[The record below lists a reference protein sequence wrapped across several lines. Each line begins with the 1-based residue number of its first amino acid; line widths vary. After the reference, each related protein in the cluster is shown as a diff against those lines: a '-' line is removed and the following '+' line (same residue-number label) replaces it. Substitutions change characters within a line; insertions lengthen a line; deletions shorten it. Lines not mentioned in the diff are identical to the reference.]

1 MIGIIDYGLGNLG
14 SLLNMC
20 HKIGRKAVL
29 VRTEEEVLSASHLIL
44 PGVGTFDTGMKNLDS
59 SGLIPVLKTAVT
71 DRKIPVLGICL
82 GAQLMLE
89 SSEEGVLPG
98 LGWISGRVIKFGSE
112 NGLKVPHMGWNSL
125 TDIGN
130 TLLYNSMPQT
140 PPRFYFVHSYYLG
153 VSNPENV
160 SAWSNYGHK
169 FAASFEC
176 GNVMGVQFHPEKSHQ
191 FGMQLL
197 HNFFEVPASI
207 APAQ

>member
-20 HKIGRKAVL
+20 HKIGRKASL
-29 VRTEEEVLSASHLIL
+29 VHTEEEVLSASHLIL
-44 PGVGTFDTGMKNLDS
+44 PGVGTFDTGMRNLAS
-59 SGLIPVLKTAVT
+59 SGLIPVLKTAVS
-71 DRKIPVLGICL
+71 DQKIPVLGICL

-98 LGWISGRVIKFGSE
+98 LGWINGRVIKFGSE

-125 TDIGN
+125 TYISH
-130 TLLYNSMPQT
+130 TALYHSMPQT

-153 VSNPENV
+153 LTNPENV

-169 FAASFEC
+169 FAASFEH

-197 HNFFEVPASI
+197 HNFFEVATSN
-207 APAQ
+207 ATAQ